1 MEREGW
7 LIEGFETNRARLT
20 AVAYRI
26 LGSRAE
32 AEDAIQESWIRLTR
46 SDTSDVENLA
56 GWLTTVTSRVCLDML
71 RARTVRREEPIPDL
85 PLHPLVGS
93 IDPEQE
99 ALLGDSV
106 GLALLVVLDTLAPP
120 ERVAF
125 VLHDVF
131 GLPFGE
137 IAAVV
142 GRSPEATR
150 QLASR
155 ARRRVQGASTADLD
169 RTRQREIVSA
179 FLAASRGGDFDAL
192 VALLDPDVVLGADAA
207 AVTVGASERVRGA
220 GAVAQTFAGRARG
233 ARLALVDGKPGLVWS
248 QGGAPRIVFEFAIRG
263 DAISAITLLADPNTI
278 AALELGYVDD

>member
-26 LGSRAE
+26 LGSSAE
-32 AEDAIQESWIRLTR
+32 AEDAVQESWIRLTR

-56 GWLTTVTSRVCLDML
+56 GWLTTITSRVCLDML
-71 RARTVRREEPIPDL
+71 RARTGRREEPIPDR

-155 ARRRVQGASTADLD
+155 ARRRVQGASTVNLD
-169 RTRQREIVSA
+169 RTRQHEIVRA
-179 FLAASRGGDFDAL
+179 FLAASRSGDFDAL
-192 VALLDPDVVLGADAA
+192 VALLDPNVVLSADAA
-207 AVTVGASERVRGA
+207 AVTIGASERVRGA
-220 GAVAQTFAGRARG
+220 GAVAQTFAGRAR
-233 ARLALVDGKPGLVWS
+233 AASLALVDGKPGLVWA
-248 QGGAPRIVFEFAIRG
+248 QGGTPRVVFEFAFQG
-263 DAISAITLLADPNTI
+263 DTISAITLLADPNTI
-278 AALELGYVDD
+278 AALDLEYVDG